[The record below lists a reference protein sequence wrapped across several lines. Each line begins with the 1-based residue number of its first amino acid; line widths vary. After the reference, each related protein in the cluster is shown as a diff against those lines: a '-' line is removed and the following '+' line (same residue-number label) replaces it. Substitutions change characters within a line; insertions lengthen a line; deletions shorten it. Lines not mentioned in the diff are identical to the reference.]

1 MMMSNYHTP
10 VMLNECIEGLNINPK
25 GKYVDVTFGGGGHS
39 NKIFEKLESGKLIA
53 FDKDDDVSSNKIESE
68 NFIFVRQDFSY
79 LKNFLRYLDILPVN
93 GILADLGVSSYQ
105 FDTPKKGFSYR
116 FNAELDM
123 RMDSDAT
130 LTAKKILN
138 EYPEEQLHKL
148 FGIYGEVK
156 NAKTLA
162 HEIILFRKEIK
173 FETTQDLVK
182 IIEKCIKK
190 KDKFNKYA
198 SQVFQAL
205 RIEVNDELG
214 SLRKM
219 LNQSVDVLATGGR
232 LVVLTYHSLEDRL
245 VKNFIKA
252 GNFKGE
258 IVKDIYGNPESY
270 FKQINRK
277 PIVPT
282 DEEIRENPRSRSAKL
297 RIAEKI

>member
-1 MMMSNYHTP
+1 MSNYHTP
-10 VMLNECIEGLNINPK
+10 VMLNECIEGLNIIPE

-39 NKIFEKLESGKLIA
+39 NKIFEKLEGGKLIA
-53 FDKDDDVSSNKIESE
+53 FDKDDDVSSNKIDNEK
-68 NFIFVRQDFSY
+68 FIFIRQDFSY

-93 GILADLGVSSYQ
+93 GILADLGVSSHQ
-105 FDTPKKGFSYR
+105 IDTPKKGFSYR

-190 KDKFNKYA
+190 NDKFNKYA

-258 IVKDIYGNPESY
+258 IVKDIYGNSESY
-270 FKQINRK
+270 FKQINSK